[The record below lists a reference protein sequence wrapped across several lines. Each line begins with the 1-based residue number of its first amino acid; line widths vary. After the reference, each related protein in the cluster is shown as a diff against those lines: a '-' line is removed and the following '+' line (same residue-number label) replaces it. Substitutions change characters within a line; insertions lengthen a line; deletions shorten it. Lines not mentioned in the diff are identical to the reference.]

1 MSVLETPRLIFRG
14 NVTWDP
20 IVTNNQPQQYD
31 EVDGKAVLDGGAGSV
46 VAFRND
52 AIEAAVNGGNWNP
65 HGTHRSKFYDTFI
78 VGVDNGD
85 GPSVDDPIVKNP
97 VSFTGMLVDLE
108 PYGAFSSQLF
118 FDAMSFGIQGGCRV
132 FAPRAT
138 RTTARYINFFR
149 NPANNQIAGVAS
161 VVWQT
166 SFPKTGGL
174 RVDPHDSPTLQRFA
188 EALKKDDDVVGLTV
202 RWNAYRTIYFDSLDS
217 SKSAALAQELH
228 AKLVGGGFQPNPA
241 RSKVVG
247 VLGLWRIGEP
257 AGEPGDRVLLTQQ
270 PRNMASAHVRL
281 SADRLVLDLANS
293 IPETTVDM
301 VKKDLGELTA
311 VAVEGQS
318 AVATLGTFG
327 YATYNREAYDATAG
341 IVTLKVDPAAA
352 QKAQRADIQIRQKN
366 GQVLLAESA
375 LRAIPVHANNYLD
388 EGETNRLD
396 VLVLDRGRPA
406 GAGIKVTM
414 SNPDASTAA
423 SVTATTDMRAVAT
436 FPLRGTTGQV
446 EGFILTPGQA
456 TPATRIDPQTTTYVY
471 VRTLPADTDI
481 AALAPSWENVH
492 GRVLRN
498 WQAMAPCMDNWLDL
512 GNPDQIKSFAAI
524 LRRLTDKANFDS
536 LLFMPVTRDMT
547 AGQRSLLY
555 KFLDGALP
563 SDSLELASSEMSL
576 KDMSRAMR
584 GGQAQGARARS

>member
-20 IVTNNQPQQYD
+20 IVTNNQSQQYN

-46 VAFRND
+46 AAFRKD
-52 AIEAAVNGGNWNP
+52 AVEAVVNGGNWNP

-118 FDAMSFGIQGGCRV
+118 FDAMSFGIQGGCSV

-174 RVDPHDSPTLQRFA
+174 RVDPHDSPTLLRFA

-202 RWNAYRTIYFDSLDS
+202 RWNAHRTIYFGSLDP

-241 RSKVVG
+241 RSKVIG

-257 AGEPGDRVLLTQQ
+257 AGEPGDRALLTRQ
-270 PRNMASAHVRL
+270 PRTIASAHVRL
-281 SADRLVLDLANS
+281 SADRLILDLANS

-311 VAVEGQS
+311 VAVAADGQS
-318 AVATLGTFG
+318 GVATLGTFG
-327 YATYNREAYDATAG
+327 YATYSREAYEATAG
-341 IVTLKVDPAAA
+341 IVTLKVDPAEA
-352 QKAQRADIQIRQKN
+352 QKAQGADIQIRQKN

-388 EGETNRLD
+388 EGETKRID

-406 GAGIKVTM
+406 EAGIKVTM

-456 TPATRIDPQTTTYVY
+456 TPATQIDPQTTTYVY

-498 WQAMAPCMDNWLDL
+498 WQAMAPCMDNWIDL

-536 LLFMPVTRDMT
+536 FLFMPVTRDMT

-555 KFLDGALP
+555 KFLDGAPP
-563 SDSLELASSEMSL
+563 SDSIELASSEMSL

-584 GGQAQGARARS
+584 GG